1 MPVPITVVGEGAL
14 ASLHRRVL
22 GQHAACR
29 MLAGELPGRDGVV
42 DVCGPP
48 EVCAD
53 VLGVLVRQRL
63 PMALSLPT
71 QWSDEALDRLLQA
84 TRKRRIPAVALG
96 SLRVFP
102 AAAKLKEI
110 VSSDILGA
118 LHSVRL
124 VRRGMDLKPATDE
137 PDARFAA
144 WRDADLCRW
153 LAGDTGCEL
162 DILVEHEVGDCER
175 EVVVTAENGQIE
187 ARFAAGQTPELA
199 VCLGGHSRPRRVP
212 ALGAAAAHLSEL
224 QLLVAARQYGRPWLL
239 LPSLGD
245 VVGACGGGG
254 SAR

>member
-14 ASLHRRVL
+14 ASLHRHVL
-22 GQHAACR
+22 GQHSACR

-48 EVCAD
+48 GVCSD

-63 PMALSLPT
+63 PLALSLPT

-102 AAAKLKEI
+102 PAAKLKEI
-110 VSSDILGA
+110 VSSGVLGA

-124 VRRGMDLKPATDE
+124 VRRGMDLQPAIDE
-137 PDARFAA
+137 PNARFAA

-153 LAGDTGCEL
+153 LAGDAGCEEE
-162 DILVEHEVGDCER
+162 ILVEKEAGDCER
-175 EVVVTAENGQIE
+175 EVVVTAENGLVE

-199 VCLGGHSRPRRVP
+199 VRLGEHCRPRRVP
-212 ALGAAAAHLSEL
+212 ALATAAAHLSEL
-224 QLLVAARQYGRPWLL
+224 QLLVAARQHGRPWLL

-245 VVGACGGGG
+245 VVEVCGGGG